1 MFFSISK
8 ISFKLLGVD
17 VVTLVDQVSWNLEV
31 LLILFSQSLGN
42 LAEAERTKAK
52 HGVLVGFALI
62 DLSSTP
68 QTTTSQPVKTLGD
81 MTRSSK
87 HV

>member
-8 ISFKLLGVD
+8 ISFELLGVD

-31 LLILFSQSLGN
+31 LLILFSPSLGN
-42 LAEAERTKAK
+42 LIKLAEDERTKAK
-52 HGVLVGFALI
+52 HGERVGFA
-62 DLSSTP
+62 LSSTP

-81 MTRSSK
+81 MTQSSK

>member
-1 MFFSISK
+1 MLFSISK

-31 LLILFSQSLGN
+31 LLIVFSQSLGN
-42 LAEAERTKAK
+42 LIKLAEAERTKAK
-52 HGVLVGFALI
+52 HGVRVGFA
-62 DLSSTP
+62 LSSTP
-68 QTTTSQPVKTLGD
+68 QTTSQPVKTLGD